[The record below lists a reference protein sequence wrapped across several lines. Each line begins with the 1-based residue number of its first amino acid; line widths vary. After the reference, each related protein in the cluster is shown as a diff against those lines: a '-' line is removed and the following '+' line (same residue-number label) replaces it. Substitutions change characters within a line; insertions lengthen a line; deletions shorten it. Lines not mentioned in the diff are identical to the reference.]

1 MLQHVSLQASEKEVS
16 KIQLN
21 NYNIYL
27 WLIARETK
35 KQAHGQRLG
44 LIRRI

>member
-35 KQAHGQRLG
+35 TSTRSKTRFD
-44 LIRRI
+44 

>member
-27 WLIARETK
+27 WLIARETDK
-35 KQAHGQRLG
+35 TSTRS
-44 LIRRI
+44 RTRFD